1 MKPLLVLVLLLCAAC
16 GDDTGGQ
23 MGHPATCSGLT
34 RPPEEVAWM
43 LDFGGMQR
51 SYNVHVPPAYDP
63 TRPSPVV
70 LNFHG
75 LSEPPDTQALFSGM
89 STKANTAGYLVV
101 YPAGTGN
108 PISWNAGTCCASAAQ
123 AHVDDVGFVR
133 ALLDALSSKLCID
146 SHRVF
151 ATGMSNGGML
161 THRLACELSDRIAA
175 FAPVAGDLVSSPCNP
190 PRAVPILHF
199 HGTADT
205 YVPYT
210 GSPSI
215 GFPPVPDMM
224 AAWAARDG
232 CAATAQ
238 DSFSNGDT
246 HCQSWPGCSAGAEVV
261 LCTVEGG
268 GHTWP
273 GGLDVPTLGK
283 TTTDINADDK
293 MWEFFQK
300 HVLP

>member
-108 PISWNAGTCCASAAQ
+108 PISWNAGTCCSPASTSGL
-123 AHVDDVGFVR
+123 DDVGLVR
-133 ALLDALSSKLCID
+133 AIVADIASNANVDPL
-146 SHRVF
+146 RVY
-151 ATGMSNGGML
+151 ATGLSNGG
-161 THRLACELSDRIAA
+161 
-175 FAPVAGDLVSSPCNP
+175 GN
-190 PRAVPILHF
+190 
-199 HGTADT
+199 
-205 YVPYT
+205 
-210 GSPSI
+210 
-215 GFPPVPDMM
+215 
-224 AAWAARDG
+224 
-232 CAATAQ
+232 
-238 DSFSNGDT
+238 
-246 HCQSWPGCSAGAEVV
+246 
-261 LCTVEGG
+261 
-268 GHTWP
+268 
-273 GGLDVPTLGK
+273 
-283 TTTDINADDK
+283 
-293 MWEFFQK
+293 
-300 HVLP
+300 